1 MKKIV
6 SMGLISLDDSVYG
19 ELRQKGFELVFPLG
33 MGIRP
38 RGEGDQKKIFAAL
51 ADAEGFISGGVT
63 VDDTLLDHAPR
74 LKAVIFCGVGYA
86 SFIDAAACKRRNVAL
101 GICPGANATAVAESA
116 SAMLTA
122 AIKDLFRFNGA
133 VKDGIWK
140 SHDTPDI
147 FDKTLGFVGFGNV
160 GLKLARIMHHGYGC
174 PVLYYAHSAKPEA
187 ERELGA
193 GRRGLDSLL
202 AESDVTVVSITW
214 TEETERLINR
224 ERIERMKDGAILL
237 NLARAEIVDRDAVLS
252 ALESGKLSKYLTDVF
267 HSDAAAGEQA
277 PLWKGKYPDDGKC
290 IVTPHTFWSSPHT
303 TKRIGEIA
311 IETVQKL
318 ILGESASN
326 RVEIK

>member
-6 SMGLISLDDSVYG
+6 SMGLISLDDGVYG
-19 ELRQKGFELVFPLG
+19 ELRQRGFELVFPLG

-38 RGEGDQKKIFAAL
+38 RGGEDQKKIFAAL

-63 VDDTLLDHAPR
+63 VDDELLDHAPL

-101 GICPGANATAVAESA
+101 GVCPGANALAVAESA

-122 AIKDLFRFNGA
+122 AIKDLFRFNRA

-174 PVLYYAHSAKPEA
+174 PVLYYARSAKPEA
-187 ERELGA
+187 EKELGA
-193 GRRGLDSLL
+193 RRRELDSLL
-202 AESDVTVVSITW
+202 AESDVAVISITW
-214 TEETERLINR
+214 TGETEGLINR
-224 ERIERMKDGAILL
+224 DRIAGMKDGAILL
-237 NLARAEIVDRDAVLS
+237 NLARSEIVDRDAALS

-267 HSDAAAGEQA
+267 HSDAAAGEEA
-277 PLWKGKYPDDGKC
+277 PRWKGKYPDDSKC
-290 IVTPHTFWSSPHT
+290 IVTPHAFWASPHT

-318 ILGESASN
+318 ILGEASPN
-326 RVEIK
+326 RVEIT